1 MAKPKLRK
9 TPRPRKPKVKTA
21 YYPAEDVQKIAETLI
36 PECHGTLRDAC
47 IEYVFRTREDE
58 NQVIQPPRVQDAREW
73 GRASAANI
81 VDQRLHH
88 LHFRVVVN
96 GNWWEKASE
105 EQRLAAVDHL
115 LCHCWL
121 TEGKPV
127 IQQHDFGGFVAEI
140 KRRGGWSKELA
151 AFEAAMAQQELPLEP
166 AGVPAGSEA

>member
-96 GNWWEKASE
+96 GNWWEAATA
-105 EQRLAAVDHL
+105 EQRRAAAYHL

-121 TEGKPV
+121 NEGRPQLV
-127 IQQHDFGGFVAEI
+127 PHDFEGFKSEVDHF
-140 KRRGGWSKELA
+140 GPWSKDLA
-151 AFEAAMAQQELPLEP
+151 AFEASLKQERLPLETEP
-166 AGVPAGSEA
+166 APA